1 MSGFP
6 AGPDNAMQTGDLPR
20 ADRNVR
26 RLQMSRRTS
35 LNWLL
40 LSFCSFACP
49 MREPIVSRRPTDVT
63 TQPVCDTRLRCGC
76 RQDR

>member
-26 RLQMSRRTS
+26 RLQMSTHFSKLAPPFVLQLRLPYAGANR
-35 LNWLL
+35 
-40 LSFCSFACP
+40 
-49 MREPIVSRRPTDVT
+49 VSAAD
-63 TQPVCDTRLRCGC
+63 
-76 RQDR
+76 